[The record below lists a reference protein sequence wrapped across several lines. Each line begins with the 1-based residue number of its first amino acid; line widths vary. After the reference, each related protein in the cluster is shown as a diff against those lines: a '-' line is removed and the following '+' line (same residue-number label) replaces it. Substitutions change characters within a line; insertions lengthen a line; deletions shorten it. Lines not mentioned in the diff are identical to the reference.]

1 MTASEDRGTVLLVE
15 SDPDERDLV
24 PSWLGEAGYDVTV
37 CPGPTEPDYT
47 CVGARTGACPLAT
60 EASVVILDMSLEN
73 EALMTGTA
81 AEELLALYLFGGHR
95 VVALGSHAE
104 HDASEQ
110 LCHILPHVEGPHG
123 MYGMVTALIVQ

>member
-1 MTASEDRGTVLLVE
+1 
-15 SDPDERDLV
+15 
-24 PSWLGEAGYDVTV
+24 
-37 CPGPTEPDYT
+37 
-47 CVGARTGACPLAT
+47 
-60 EASVVILDMSLEN
+60 VILDMSLEN

-110 LCHILPHVEGPHG
+110 LVRLRRRPERETLVDAVRSLAAAGPLD
-123 MYGMVTALIVQ
+123 TL